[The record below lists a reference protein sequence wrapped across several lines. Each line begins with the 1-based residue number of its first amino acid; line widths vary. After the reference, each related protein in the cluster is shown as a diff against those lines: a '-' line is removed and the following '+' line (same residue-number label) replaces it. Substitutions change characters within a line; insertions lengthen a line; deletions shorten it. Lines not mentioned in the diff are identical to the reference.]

1 MNHQK
6 HIPVL
11 LTEVMDLLE
20 PAEGESYLDLTAGY
34 GGHAD
39 AVKRALGK
47 QGEMVLVDRDIDA
60 INFLR
65 HKFAGKHNV
74 DILHNDFLAASLHLV
89 EAGKKYDVILADLG
103 VSSQH
108 FNNPD
113 RGFSFN
119 KSGPIDM
126 RMDQRQE
133 LTAGEIV
140 NEFSKEDISYILRKY
155 GEIRNANRLASRIVE
170 SRPYK
175 DTVDL
180 SKKIVQFAPKN
191 RKIDPSTLIFQA
203 LRIAVN
209 DELSQLRQAL
219 PIWLDLLKPE
229 GRLGVI
235 SFHSLEDRIVKQFF
249 KDSGGKRYDAR
260 LHILTKK
267 PVTSSDQEVVFN
279 PRARSAKL
287 RAAQRK

>member
-11 LTEVMDLLE
+11 LTEVMDLLK

-34 GGHAD
+34 GGHAA
-39 AVKRALGK
+39 AVKKALGK

-60 INFLR
+60 VRFLR
-65 HKFAGKHNV
+65 QKFAGEQHV
-74 DILHNDFLAASLHLV
+74 GVLHDDFLAASLSL
-89 EAGKKYDVILADLG
+89 AKTDKKYDVILADLG

-140 NEFSKEDISYILRKY
+140 NEFSKEDISHILRKY
-155 GEIRNANRLASRIVE
+155 GELRNANQLASYIIDG
-170 SRPYK
+170 RPYK

-180 SKKIVQFAPKN
+180 SKRIARLAP
-191 RKIDPSTLIFQA
+191 RKRKTDPSTLIFQA

-209 DELSQLRQAL
+209 DELDQLRQAL
-219 PIWLDLLKPE
+219 PIWLDLLNPR

-235 SFHSLEDRIVKQFF
+235 SFHSLEDRIVKEFF

-267 PVTSSDQEVVFN
+267 PVMGSNQEIVFN